1 MSDTEKTSPEPTPE
15 RRGHAPSRFGIGVN
29 VFFQVLLCV
38 AIFAGVNRLS
48 YRHYTRID
56 LSPQQ
61 SFTLS
66 SLTLNFISKLSKDVY
81 IDIVFPRDSKIYGEL
96 TTLLEEY
103 RLSGNSRIRVKS
115 IDPLRDI
122 SRAEELKANT
132 GLTLSQ
138 SGVLVRCSGRSRFLV
153 EDELVVKSSGTEGER
168 RVTAFRGEDAVTSA
182 LISVV
187 EGDAKVFY
195 LVVGKGGRDEL
206 AMTETMEALDEMGK
220 QQNFAVELINLA
232 QHSEIPADADGLL
245 LLGPRY
251 DLSKR
256 ETDMLRRYWD
266 GKRAGIFVMLEPS
279 GTTPN
284 MEGFMAENGVRP
296 RFDRVMMARSTSAGI
311 VKEYSVQAAFSWDV
325 PMTRPLAD
333 STTTLSGQTRSLELL
348 NDDSRLRETSTAV
361 TPLMQ
366 AAENFWGE
374 TEYLE
379 LLPVADEND
388 ALPPVYVAASVEKG
402 SVLDERLRVD
412 SCRMVVVGNSTLL
425 DKQTQ
430 LEVNRDFVAGAMN
443 WIINREKLAGV
454 PPRAKK
460 SYRIQLNE
468 RQHRL
473 IFWLATLALPG
484 SVLALG
490 MMVWASRRAS

>member
-1 MSDTEKTSPEPTPE
+1 MRKG
-15 RRGHAPSRFGIGVN
+15 RAPSRFGIGLN
-29 VFFQVLLCV
+29 VFFQVLFCL
-38 AIFAGVNRLS
+38 AIFAGINRLS
-48 YRHYTRID
+48 YRHYMRFD

-103 RLSGNSRIRVKS
+103 RLNGNSRIRVKS

-122 SRAEELKANT
+122 SRAEELKSNT

-138 SGVLVRCSGRSRFLV
+138 NGVLVRCAGRSRFLT
-153 EDELVVKSSGTEGER
+153 EEELVVKSAGTEGER
-168 RVTAFRGEDAVTSA
+168 RVVAFRGEEAVTSA
-182 LISVV
+182 LVGVV
-187 EGDAKVFY
+187 EGEVKVFY
-195 LVVGKGGRDEL
+195 LVVGKGGRDEA
-206 AMTETMEALDEMGK
+206 AMGEAMEALDEMGK
-220 QQNFAVELINLA
+220 QQNFAVELINLS
-232 QHSEIPADADGLL
+232 QYTDIPENADGLL
-245 LLGPRY
+245 VFGARY
-251 DLSKR
+251 DFSDR
-256 ETDMLRRYWD
+256 ETDMLRRYWE
-266 GKRAGIFVMLEPS
+266 GKRAGILIMLEPS

-284 MEGFMAENGVRP
+284 LEGFLIENGVRP
-296 RFDRVMMARSTSAGI
+296 RQDRVMMARSTSAGI
-311 VKEYSVQAAFSWDV
+311 VKEYSVQASFSWDV
-325 PMTRPLAD
+325 PITRPLAD
-333 STTTLSGQTRSLELL
+333 STTTLAGQTRSLELL
-348 NDDSRLRETSTAV
+348 TDDARLRERSTAV
-361 TPLMQ
+361 IPLME
-366 AAENFWGE
+366 AADGFWGE

-379 LLPVADEND
+379 LLPVADEED
-388 ALPPVYVAASVEKG
+388 TLPPIYVAASVEKG

-412 SCRMVVVGNSTLL
+412 SCRMVVVSNSTFL

-430 LEVNRDFVAGAMN
+430 LEVNRDFVAGSMN
-443 WIINREKLAGV
+443 WIINREKLIGPA
-454 PPRAKK
+454 PKPKK
-460 SYRIQLNE
+460 SYRIQLNA